1 VERQVDPT
9 DEEEQAMGKSLA
21 IVVALVASM
30 AASASAQQAP
40 ASGSAAAQPPD
51 CAALIKQIRDQVGNR
66 FDAGRHSAVDL
77 AQQAEK
83 LHNDKKSPECVAKA
97 QEAQKAAGL
106 VAAK

>member
-1 VERQVDPT
+1 
-9 DEEEQAMGKSLA
+9 
-21 IVVALVASM
+21 
-30 AASASAQQAP
+30 
-40 ASGSAAAQPPD
+40 
-51 CAALIKQIRDQVGNR
+51 LIKQIRDQVGNR

-106 VAAK
+106 AAAK